1 MLNAVAFVDPHSR
14 LRTIVSRAVEG
25 CLYESS
31 TREEGGGRL
40 VIIARR
46 TNGAKVHLRLLGVQD
61 SESTAL
67 PETGSRLHLA
77 GVSSQRGTWF
87 WKLFLPNVF
96 HHHSTGEARV
106 RIKAGTAL
114 MEIVCQDAEWWEDP
128 SGAQTR
134 AEPN

>member
-1 MLNAVAFVDPHSR
+1 MLSDVTFVDPHSR

-25 CLYESS
+25 CIFESS
-31 TREEGGGRL
+31 TQEAGGRL
-40 VIIARR
+40 VILARR

-61 SESTAL
+61 SGSTTL
-67 PETGSRLHLA
+67 PETGSRLHVV

-87 WKLFLPNVF
+87 WKLFMPNVF
-96 HHHSTGEARV
+96 HHHSTGEVRV

-114 MEIVCQDAEWWEDP
+114 TEIVCHDAEWWEDP

-134 AEPN
+134 A